1 MPVNVALRGITAALA
16 LVYVCVLQPHEVKA
30 QGNDPDPARFDRE
43 IEAFNRWDAKNTPA
57 ADPVVFVGSSSIR
70 FWNTAKRFPDLP
82 ILNRGFG
89 GAHIS
94 DVNHFLEE
102 TVTRYSPSIVVF
114 YAGDNDMGAGKSE
127 EVVVEDYGEFIEG
140 VWASS
145 PETQIVFIPI
155 KPSLARWQLWP
166 DMESANRLVRQ
177 FSSKD
182 SRLHY
187 VDLATPMLGNDGRP
201 RPELFI
207 SDGLHMTA
215 QGYDVWTGALME
227 YLATIR

>member
-1 MPVNVALRGITAALA
+1 MPVNVALRRITAALA
-16 LVYVCVLQPHEVKA
+16 LVCVCVLQPHEVKA

-70 FWNTAKRFPDLP
+70 FWNTAERFPDLP

-127 EVVVEDYGEFIEG
+127 EVVVADYGEFIEG

-215 QGYDVWTGALME
+215 QGYDVWTGPLME